1 MRKWLKD
8 LRTKANL
15 SQDELSKK
23 MNISQNYY
31 SSIELGERQKDLS
44 LSLIVK
50 ISEIF
55 GVTFKWIAD
64 QEQKEQR

>member
-8 LRTKANL
+8 LRIEANL
-15 SQDELSKK
+15 SQEELSKK

-31 SSIELGERQKDLS
+31 SSIENGERQKDLS

-50 ISEIF
+50 IAEIF
-55 GVTFKWIAD
+55 GVTIEWIVE

>member
-8 LRTKANL
+8 LRIEANL
-15 SQDELSKK
+15 SQEELSKK

-31 SSIELGERQKDLS
+31 SSIENGERQKDLS

-50 ISEIF
+50 IAEIF
-55 GVTFKWIAD
+55 GVTIEWIVD